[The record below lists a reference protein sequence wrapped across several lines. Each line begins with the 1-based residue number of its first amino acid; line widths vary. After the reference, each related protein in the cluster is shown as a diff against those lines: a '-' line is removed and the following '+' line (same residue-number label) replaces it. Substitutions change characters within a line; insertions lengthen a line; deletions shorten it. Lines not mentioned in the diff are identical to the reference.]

1 MAERPL
7 TRWKEGSI
15 ITLVGIIFIA
25 ILAGINLIIYRFP
38 GRVDLTEGRRH
49 TLSAQSQ
56 NILKNI
62 NQEVWIRAFFQE
74 GHPTRKK
81 AKEIL
86 DNYATMNPKIHYQF
100 IDPDRQPSLAQKYGV
115 RTYGTLVLE
124 SAGRTQSANTADE
137 EGITNALLRLSQ
149 QKAKKVVFTTGHGE
163 RSLQETQREGL
174 SFAKGILEKE
184 NYRVEEQSLLTGSG
198 LPADAGC
205 LVIAGP
211 RKPFMPV
218 ELEDLKKYLAGGGKV
233 FLLLE
238 PFLDA
243 GLKEWVGAYGLT
255 LGNDIIIDQM
265 SRAFGGDYL
274 IPMAGVYGQNP
285 ITEKFKVA
293 TFFPTARSLDFTA
306 PLPQG
311 ITTDV
316 LVQSSQAS
324 WGETN
329 KAKLEKGVAAFDEGQ
344 DKKGP
349 LNLAVLITIKPSP
362 AGGTGPGAK
371 KEGPQPQPARLA
383 VFGDSDFASNGYF
396 NQAGNGDLFLNT
408 INFLTEEAQ
417 LISIR
422 PAKSPVKPL
431 TLSAAQGQAFFWI
444 PLVLIP
450 LLMIFIGVMV
460 WRQRRKA
467 R

>member
-1 MAERPL
+1 MTERPM

-15 ITLVGIIFIA
+15 ITLVGFIFIA
-25 ILAGINLIIYRFP
+25 ILVGINLIIYRFP

-49 TLSAQSQ
+49 SLSAQSR

-62 NQEVWIRAFFQE
+62 NQEVWIRGFFQE

-81 AKEIL
+81 AKELL
-86 DNYATMNPKIHYQF
+86 DNYATINSKIHYQF

-115 RTYGTLVLE
+115 RNYGTLVLE

-137 EGITNALLRLSQ
+137 EGITNALLRLNQ
-149 QKAKKVVFTTGHGE
+149 EKAKKVLFTTGHGE
-163 RSLQETQREGL
+163 RNLQETQREGL
-174 SFAKGILEKE
+174 SLAKGILEKE
-184 NYRVEEQSLLTGSG
+184 NYRVEELSLLSGAG
-198 LPADAGC
+198 LPADTGC
-205 LVIAGP
+205 VVIAGP

-218 ELEDLKKYLAGGGKV
+218 ELEDLKKFLAGGGKV

-238 PFLDA
+238 PFQDA
-243 GLKEWVGAYGLT
+243 GLKEWVAGYGVA
-255 LGNDIIIDQM
+255 LGNDIIIDRL

-274 IPMAGVYGQNP
+274 IPMAGVYGQHP
-285 ITEKFKVA
+285 ITANFKVA
-293 TFFPTARSLDFTA
+293 TFFPTARSLEFTA
-306 PLPQG
+306 PLPPG

-316 LVQSSQAS
+316 LVQSSPAS

-329 KAKLEKGVAAFDEGQ
+329 KAKLEKGEAAFDEGQ

-349 LNLAVLITIKPSP
+349 LNLAALININRSTPP
-362 AGGTGPGAK
+362 GQGPGAK
-371 KEGPQPQPARLA
+371 KEGPQPQPALMA
-383 VFGDSDFASNGYF
+383 IFGDSDFASNGYF

-417 LISIR
+417 LMSIR
-422 PAKSPVKPL
+422 PAKTPVKPL
-431 TLSAAQGQAFFWI
+431 ALSAAQGQIFFWV

-450 LLMIFIGVMV
+450 LLMISLGIVV

>member
-1 MAERPL
+1 MAERPT

-15 ITLVGIIFIA
+15 ITLVSFIFIA
-25 ILAGINLIIYRFP
+25 ILVGINLILYRFP
-38 GRVDLTEGRRH
+38 GRADLTEGRRH
-49 TLSAQSQ
+49 SLSAQSR

-62 NQEVWIRAFFQE
+62 HQEVWIRAFFQE

-86 DNYATMNPKIHYQF
+86 DNYGTLNPKIRYQF

-124 SAGRTQSANTADE
+124 SAGRTQSAPTADE
-137 EGITNALLRLSQ
+137 EGITNALLRLNQ

-198 LPADAGC
+198 LPADTGC

-243 GLKEWVGAYGLT
+243 GLKEWAGSYGLT
-255 LGNDIIIDQM
+255 LGNDIIIDRL

-274 IPMAGVYGQNP
+274 IPMAGVYGQHP

-293 TFFPTARSLDFTA
+293 TFFPTARTLDFTA
-306 PLPQG
+306 PLPPG
-311 ITTDV
+311 ITTEV

-329 KAKLEKGVAAFDEGQ
+329 KAKLEKGEAAFDEGQ

-349 LNLAVLITIKPSP
+349 LNLAVLITIKPST
-362 AGGTGPGAK
+362 AGGPAPGAK
-371 KEGPQPQPARLA
+371 KEGPQPH
-383 VFGDSDFASNGYF
+383 
-396 NQAGNGDLFLNT
+396 
-408 INFLTEEAQ
+408 
-417 LISIR
+417 R
-422 PAKSPVKPL
+422 PAWRFSGTRTLPVTAISTRPE
-431 TLSAAQGQAFFWI
+431 TETCF
-444 PLVLIP
+444 
-450 LLMIFIGVMV
+450 
-460 WRQRRKA
+460 
-467 R
+467 

>member
-1 MAERPL
+1 MAERPT
-7 TRWKEGSI
+7 TRWKEGSL
-15 ITLVGIIFIA
+15 ITLVSFIFIA
-25 ILAGINLIIYRFP
+25 ILVGINLILYRFP
-38 GRVDLTEGRRH
+38 GRADLTEGRRH
-49 TLSAQSQ
+49 SLSAQSR

-62 NQEVWIRAFFQE
+62 HQEVWIRAFFQE

-86 DNYATMNPKIHYQF
+86 DNYGTINPKIRYQF

-137 EGITNALLRLSQ
+137 EGITNALLRLNQ
-149 QKAKKVVFTTGHGE
+149 QKAKKVIFTTGHGE

-198 LPADAGC
+198 LPADTGC

-243 GLKEWVGAYGLT
+243 GLNEWIGAYGLT
-255 LGNDIIIDQM
+255 LGNDIIIDRM

-274 IPMAGVYGQNP
+274 IPMAGVYGQHP

-293 TFFPTARSLDFTA
+293 TFFPTARTLDFTA
-306 PLPQG
+306 PLPPG
-311 ITTDV
+311 ITTEV
-316 LVQSSQAS
+316 LVQSSPAS

-329 KAKLEKGVAAFDEGQ
+329 KAKIEKGEAAFDSGQ
-344 DKKGP
+344 DRPGP
-349 LNLAVLITIKPSP
+349 LVLAALVTLGSAGSGGQSP
-362 AGGTGPGAK
+362 AAKSEENKPKPG
-371 KEGPQPQPARLA
+371 RLA
-383 VFGDSDFASNGYF
+383 VFGDSDFAGNGYF
-396 NQAGNGDLFLNT
+396 NLAGNGDLFLNT
-408 INFLTEEAQ
+408 VNFLTEETQ
-417 LISIR
+417 LIAIR
-422 PAKSPVKPL
+422 PAKSPIKPL
-431 TLSAAQGQAFFWI
+431 SLTAAQGQVLFWVPMVI
-444 PLVLIP
+444 LPLVLIVA
-450 LLMIFIGVMV
+450 GVAV
-460 WRQRRKA
+460 WQKRKKA

>member
-1 MAERPL
+1 MAEHPM

-15 ITLVGIIFIA
+15 ITLVSILFIA
-25 ILAGINLIIYRFP
+25 ILVGINLILYRFP
-38 GRVDLTEGRRH
+38 GRADLTEGRRH
-49 TLSAQSQ
+49 SLSVQTR

-62 NQEVWIRAFFQE
+62 HQEVWIRAFFQE

-81 AKEIL
+81 AKELL
-86 DNYATMNPKIHYQF
+86 DNYSTINPQIHYQF

-115 RTYGTLVLE
+115 RNYGTLVLE

-149 QKAKKVVFTTGHGE
+149 PKAKKVIFTTGHGE
-163 RSLQETQREGL
+163 RSLQDTQREGF
-174 SFAKGILEKE
+174 SFAKGILDKE
-184 NYRVEEQSLLTGSG
+184 NYRVEELNLLSGSG
-198 LPADAGC
+198 LPADTDC

-218 ELEDLKKYLAGGGKV
+218 ELEDLKKYLAGGGKML
-233 FLLLE
+233 LLLE
-238 PFLDA
+238 PFQDA
-243 GLKEWVGAYGLT
+243 GLKDWISSYGLT
-255 LGNDIIIDQM
+255 LGNDIIIDRL

-274 IPMAGVYGQNP
+274 IPMAGVYGRHP
-285 ITEKFKVA
+285 ITETFKIA

-306 PLPQG
+306 PLPPG
-311 ITTDV
+311 ITTEV
-316 LVQSSQAS
+316 LVQSSPAS

-329 KAKLEKGVAAFDEGQ
+329 KAKMEKGEAAFDEGQ

-349 LNLAVLITIKPSP
+349 LNIAVLINIKPGTV
-362 AGGTGPGAK
+362 GGPEAK
-371 KEGPQPQPARLA
+371 KEGARPQPGRLA
-383 VFGDSDFASNGYF
+383 VFGDSDFATNGYF

-431 TLSAAQGQAFFWI
+431 TLSAAQGQVLFWV
-444 PLVLIP
+444 PLILIP
-450 LLMIFIGVMV
+450 LLMIAIGVMV